1 MVNRKKRLQ
10 KGIASL
16 EKQIKLHE
24 DKLKRAE
31 KEDNIELAAY
41 YKKEITAKTTKF
53 GEFWVQKTNRFSWK
67 KDKEEKQ
74 RILDKGG

>member
-10 KGIASL
+10 KGIESL
-16 EKQIKLHE
+16 EKQIQLHE
-24 DKLKRAE
+24 EKLKRAE
-31 KEDNIELAAY
+31 QEDNIELADY
-41 YKKEITAKTTKF
+41 YKKEIDAK
-53 GEFWVQKTNRFSWK
+53 K

>member
-1 MVNRKKRLQ
+1 MTSRKKRLQ
-10 KGIASL
+10 KGIESL

-24 DKLKRAE
+24 EKLRRAE
-31 KEDNIELAAY
+31 EEDNIELSKY
-41 YKKEITAKTTKF
+41 YKKEIAAK
-53 GEFWVQKTNRFSWK
+53 K